1 MSSLP
6 SLAQLRRP
14 RALAAAAVLA
24 AALSVLIPHVDAQ
37 TDKGRWV
44 AAWGSSMQG
53 LEPNA
58 TLTNASV
65 RMIARSSL
73 DGGAV
78 RIRLENTF
86 GRGPLRIGGA
96 YVALRASLAGIVEGS
111 AVRVTFNGSP
121 TVTIPA
127 SGTATS
133 DAATLPVRAGQDIA
147 VSFWVPDANLPITSH
162 SRALT
167 TSYLSAD
174 GAGDHIAGDSR
185 EFFTRTTT
193 AMYFLSAIDVLSD
206 SARGAIVAFGDS
218 ITDGTCATLDAHDRW
233 EDVMAS
239 RLVVAGRGDFGV
251 VNEGIGG
258 NTVTRENL
266 VPPPNSPPGLERLDR
281 DVLQRSG
288 ATHVIVFEGTNDI
301 RRGASAAQV
310 MAGLQEIV
318 KRLKA
323 ARLKAIGVTI
333 IPRHNVA
340 PSPDNT
346 GWDAAK
352 TATRNT
358 VNDWIRHRGGFD
370 AVIDFDEVVRK
381 AENRDLIDPAY
392 NCGDG
397 IHPNP
402 FGYLVMGRAVKLDVF
417 K

>member
-1 MSSLP
+1 MTSILKC
-6 SLAQLRRP
+6 RRG
-14 RALAAAAVLA
+14 RAVLA
-24 AALSVLIPHVDAQ
+24 AAVLSVIPSLIAAQ
-37 TDKGRWV
+37 GDKGRWI
-44 AAWGSSMQG
+44 AAWASSMQG
-53 LEPNA
+53 LDPS

-65 RMIARSSL
+65 RMIARSSV
-73 DGGAV
+73 DGTAV

-86 GRGPLRIGGA
+86 GTTPVAIGEA
-96 YVALRASLAGIVEGS
+96 YVAIRARLAGIVEGS
-111 AVRVTFNGSP
+111 AVRLTFAGSP

-127 SGTATS
+127 GGHVDS
-133 DAATLPVRAGQDIA
+133 DAATLRVRAGQDLA
-147 VSFWVPDANLPITSH
+147 VSFWLPGTEVPVTAH
-162 SRALT
+162 GGAVT
-167 TSYLSAD
+167 TSYLSAN

-193 AMYFLSAIDVLSD
+193 SMFFLSAVDVLSE
-206 SARGAIVAFGDS
+206 SARGTIVAFGDS

-233 EDVMAS
+233 QDVMAM
-239 RLVVAGRGDFGV
+239 RLILAGRGDLAV
-251 VNEGIGG
+251 INEGIGG

-281 DVLQRSG
+281 DVLQRTG

-310 MAGLQEIV
+310 IGGLQEIV

-323 ARLKAIGVTI
+323 ARLKTIGVTI

-340 PSPDNT
+340 ATPDNT

-352 TATRNT
+352 TAVRNT

-381 AENRDLIDPAY
+381 PDNHDLIDPAY

-402 FGYLVMGRAVKLDVF
+402 FGYLAMGRSVKLDIF
-417 K
+417 R